1 MVVLDFLPMDALF
14 VSALTFSESFS
25 KEHFLE
31 NCLIFQC
38 LVTTLK
44 MSLRMFFG
52 VWYAISFKNISC
64 II

>member
-31 NCLIFQC
+31 NCFIFQC

-44 MSLRMFFG
+44 MSLRIFLVFG
-52 VWYAISFKNISC
+52 MQFILKIFLV
-64 II
+64 